1 MRVTR
6 IELDGIGPFEDV
18 VLEFPEPSG
27 PGEVVL
33 FEGPNGSGKTTIAQ
47 FLTVSVGSPHL
58 FGAGRSG
65 LGPPQGELD
74 RRFTSPAGHAHAVI
88 QENGSSVRLGLTRTG
103 VDRYDI
109 ERAAQPLPPPVTRL
123 VELHRAALED
133 EPTSWAA
140 FAFRGHASSAILE
153 ASGPQPIHVAA
164 LAGALS
170 FAGSGAA
177 SGLLG
182 QFLTNIE
189 FDRVQAK
196 VYATEKQGD
205 PESGRFLA
213 VATSRKHAQERLQ
226 HALSRVL
233 DRKIEIHFPLGQ
245 RAPRVLFD
253 GDEVPIDLLGEGMRN
268 TFSWLSD
275 LLVRLER
282 TPWAEPERSPF
293 DQNFWLILDEI
304 EESLH
309 PTMQARVLPAIR
321 ELFPNARIYA
331 TTHSPF
337 VVASAA
343 NGHIFRLRPDPVTHR
358 VSGVIEPVKL
368 EPGQSLEWVV
378 ASIFDAPTGIIDAST
393 RGALE
398 KHQREVD
405 ALRRGMQIDWPEF
418 LTRRDQLVALNEEVA
433 AIVRISEAPVRKVV
447 EGKLKEQPT

>member
-253 GDEVPIDLLGEGMRN
+253 SEEIPIDLLGEGMRN

-337 VVASAA
+337 VVASLGE
-343 NGHIFRLRPDPVTHR
+343 GHVFSLRPDPKSRR
-358 VSGVIEPVKL
+358 VRGHIHPTPIEH
-368 EPGQSLEWVV
+368 GRSLEWVV
-378 ASIFDAPTGIIDAST
+378 DEIFSAPSGFVDQET
-393 RGALE
+393 RDRLATHLAG
-398 KHQREVD
+398 VN
-405 ALRRGMQIDWPEF
+405 ALRRGADVGWDGF
-418 LTRRDQLVALNEEVA
+418 LEARAWLLALNEEVRA
-433 AIVRISEAPVRKVV
+433 VVASREVPVRGAIAAKVQ
-447 EGKLKEQPT
+447 ERSA